1 MFMARPWCSCWYW
14 CSRAEGQAAAPQAAP
29 DDALTAEELRDGIWS
44 LEIALG
50 VWGGRGRDFR
60 EAWGG
65 DELREARRLLETEP
79 FMKCAARAL
88 IKIGDVRKTCDGE
101 AERALKAAQR
111 AVRDVVVMRCGGG
124 PRQQNRE
131 AFYIALERA
140 FDRPFRRRAEHMEC
154 DEDIQLKAV
163 LTLAYK
169 KSRE

>member
-1 MFMARPWCSCWYW
+1 M
-14 CSRAEGQAAAPQAAP
+14 CSRAAEPAAPPQAAP
-29 DDALTAEELRDGIWS
+29 DDPLAAEKLREAIRS
-44 LEIALG
+44 LETALG
-50 VWGGRGRDFR
+50 EWGGRGRGPR
-60 EAWGG
+60 ENWGG
-65 DELREARRLLETEP
+65 KDLREARRLLGAWP
-79 FMKCAARAL
+79 FMECAASAL

-101 AERALKAAQR
+101 AEGALKAAER

-124 PRQQNRE
+124 PRRQNRE